1 MPPRFGPCDVCRGER
16 TIVLALHGGLAV
28 ADFDPGA
35 SPNDDYKLITPN
47 GEMRRYP
54 CPECTKPP
62 TPPEVWDRYSIVH
75 VNKVVNARLKN
86 NVPYME
92 SMRGNVA
99 ALIGRTLLD
108 RGLVSITQHKAPPM
122 MGEFD
127 NVVIQGIVGV
137 VHPDGEEV
145 DRVIQDIDPKLRP
158 ERSRDGPDP
167 RMMFGSQPEPRE
179 KLRTRRPAPWD
190 KPEGPRTARE
200 LIFEDE
206 DPDAQGK

>member
-1 MPPRFGPCDVCRGER
+1 MPPRFGPCDICGGSR
-16 TIVLALHGGLAV
+16 TIVLPTRGMGVA
-28 ADFDPGA
+28 ADFSPGPMLA
-35 SPNDDYKLITPN
+35 TMEDVTTPT
-47 GEMRRYP
+47 GDSRRYP

-62 TPPEVWDRYSIVH
+62 TPPEARERYSIVH
-75 VNKVVNARLKN
+75 VNKVVNARLKD

-108 RGLVSITQHKAPPM
+108 RGLVSITQYKAPPM

-145 DRVIQDIDPKLRP
+145 DRVIQDLDPKLRP